1 MDGEQGRVEPL
12 VLRPEPLGDDPGAV
26 TPALTGA
33 FVAAREALEAGRPVA
48 VVVAAGDL
56 LGQGSP
62 LDAAVATGLLGMVR
76 TLGIEGAK
84 PGWRINVVA
93 AEGVTERGGAA
104 DVDAHGGDAAGGAH
118 DAVVETIALLADS
131 SLTGQLLQV
140 GGANLGKLPA

>member
-1 MDGEQGRVEPL
+1 MYGEQGKVEPL
-12 VLRPEPLGDDPGAV
+12 VLRTEALGDDPGAV
-26 TPALTGA
+26 TPALSGA
-33 FVAAREALEAGRPVA
+33 FVAALAALEAGRPVA

-76 TLGIEGAK
+76 TLAIEGAK

-93 AEGVTERGGAA
+93 GGGVA
-104 DVDAHGGDAAGGAH
+104 AAGGEEDPAI
-118 DAVVETIALLADS
+118 AETVAMLADS
-131 SLTGQLLQV
+131 ALTGQLLQV

>member
-1 MDGEQGRVEPL
+1 MSDLFVWRQ
-12 VLRPEPLGDDPGAV
+12 EPLGDDPGGV
-26 TPALTGA
+26 TRALGEA
-33 FVAAREALEAGRPVA
+33 FVAVREALEARRPVV

-56 LGQGSP
+56 LGQGDP

-93 AEGVTERGGAA
+93 GPGVAETAAAEELAVAPLDEAA
-104 DVDAHGGDAAGGAH
+104 DEEDPVAL
-118 DAVVETIALLADS
+118 TIAMLAES
-131 SLTGQLLQV
+131 ELTGQLLQV

>member
-1 MDGEQGRVEPL
+1 MSEPL

-26 TPALTGA
+26 TTALTGA
-33 FVAAREALEAGRPVA
+33 FLAAREGLEAGRPV
-48 VVVAAGDL
+48 VVVLAAGDL

-93 AEGVTERGGAA
+93 GPGIAEGGGGEDPAVA
-104 DVDAHGGDAAGGAH
+104 EAVAVLAG
-118 DAVVETIALLADS
+118 S
-131 SLTGQLLQV
+131 SLTGQLLQT

>member
-1 MDGEQGRVEPL
+1 M
-12 VLRPEPLGDDPGAV
+12 LRQEPLGDDPGAV
-26 TPALTGA
+26 TKALTDA
-33 FVAAREALEAGRPVA
+33 FLTAREALEGRRPVV

-56 LGQGSP
+56 LGQGDP

-93 AEGVTERGGAA
+93 APGVAAEHGVGQLAVAAA
-104 DVDAHGGDAAGGAH
+104 DEAA
-118 DAVVETIALLADS
+118 DEEDPVAVTIAMLAES
-131 SLTGQLLQV
+131 PLTGQLLQV

>member
-1 MDGEQGRVEPL
+1 MDGEQRRVEPA
-12 VLRPEPLGDDPGAV
+12 VLRPEGLGDDPGAV
-26 TPALTGA
+26 TRALTEA
-33 FVAAREALEAGRPVA
+33 FVAAREALEVGRPVA

-76 TLGIEGAK
+76 TLAIEGAK

-93 AEGVTERGGAA
+93 GPGVAA
-104 DVDAHGGDAAGGAH
+104 DGGED
-118 DAVVETIALLADS
+118 DPAVAETIAMLADS

>member
-1 MDGEQGRVEPL
+1 MSAEHGTDEPL
-12 VLRPEPLGDDPGAV
+12 VLRPGALGDDPGAV
-26 TPALTGA
+26 TSALTGA

-48 VVVAAGDL
+48 VIVAAGDL

-76 TLGIEGAK
+76 TLAIEGAK

-93 AEGVTERGGAA
+93 GGEGDEE
-104 DVDAHGGDAAGGAH
+104 
-118 DAVVETIALLADS
+118 VVEETIALLAGS